1 MEEQYIKIEGLENYS
16 ISNFGNIR
24 NDIDNTILPFWKN
37 KHGYNSVFIDKNNAF
52 TIHRLVGEVFIP
64 NPLKKPIVDHIDTC
78 RTNNRVDNLRWVTI
92 AENNYNKSIQKRNKS
107 GYKGVGF
114 DKRRNKWVASVKKNG
129 KSYYLGGFTDK
140 QEAIRVRQLK
150 ANELFGE
157 FTHQSERIV
166 NVNIKIPKNTKLN
179 INIVVEDD
187 EDEEYKLLEQEFL
200 EKLK

>member
-16 ISNFGNIR
+16 VSNFGNIR

-107 GYKGVGF
+107 GVIGVHL
-114 DKRRNKWVASVKKNG
+114 NKNKTRWEASIGHKN
-129 KSYYLGGFTDK
+129 KLYYLGSFINKED
-140 QEAIRVRQLK
+140 AIKARKLK

-157 FTHQSERIV
+157 FTYQSEKIV
-166 NVNIKIPKNTKLN
+166 NFNIKIPKNTKLN
-179 INIVVEDD
+179 INIVVDD
-187 EDEEYKLLEQEFL
+187 DDEEYKLLEKEFL
-200 EKLK
+200 EKMK